1 MDAHNFPP
9 PLSGFETIK
18 RFWDKRRNII
28 IAKILP
34 GEFYVSTRNEIIS
47 TVLGSC
53 ISACIWDEVNGVGG
67 MNHFL
72 LPQRSENSSNSKD
85 SVWGDQNSYTARYG
99 NWAMEYLVNEVIKQG
114 GTRNNMKAK
123 IFGGGKIINAMT
135 TDVGNGN
142 VEFVLEYLKLENIP
156 IVANDTGGPWPRKVM
171 FEPLTGRAQVKKLR
185 SMHNDTV
192 QRRERQYANDVVQ
205 NETESNIEL
214 F

>member
-1 MDAHNFPP
+1 MTDDVNFAPS
-9 PLSGFETIK
+9 LAGFETIK
-18 RFWDKRRNII
+18 RFWDKRRNTI

-34 GEFYVSTRNEIIS
+34 GEFYVSKTPEIIS

-53 ISACIWDEVNGVGG
+53 ISACVWDEVNGVGG

-72 LPQRSENSSNSKD
+72 LPQKSVNSSD
-85 SVWGDQNSYTARYG
+85 VWGDANNYTARYG
-99 NWAMEYLVNEVIKQG
+99 NWAMEYLVNEIIKQG
-114 GTRNNMKAK
+114 GTRNNIKAK

-135 TDVGNGN
+135 TDVGIGN
-142 VEFVLEYLKLENIP
+142 VEFVLEYLKLDNIP
-156 IVANDTGGPWPRKVM
+156 IIASDTGGPWPRKVM
-171 FEPLTGRAQVKKLR
+171 FDPLTGRAQVKRLR

-192 QRRERQYANDVVQ
+192 QRREKQYVRDVAQ

>member
-1 MDAHNFPP
+1 MHDNDKFAA

-18 RFWDKRRNII
+18 RFWDRRRNVI

-34 GEFYVSTRNEIIS
+34 GEFYVSKNQNEVIS

-53 ISACIWDEVNGVGG
+53 ISACVWDEVNQVGG

-72 LPQRSENSSNSKD
+72 LPEKNQYSGDK
-85 SVWGDQNSYTARYG
+85 WGDPSSYTTRYG
-99 NWAMEYLVNEVIKQG
+99 NWAMEYLVNEVIKHG

-123 IFGGGKIINAMT
+123 IFGGGKIIHSMSSE
-135 TDVGNGN
+135 VGDGN
-142 VEFVLEYLKLENIP
+142 VEFVLRYLKLENIP
-156 IVANDTGGPWPRKVM
+156 IIANDTGGPWPRKVL

-192 QRRERQYANDVVQ
+192 QRRERQYVNDV
-205 NETESNIEL
+205 EEHEKESNIEL

>member
-1 MDAHNFPP
+1 MTMDTNQNFMP
-9 PLSGFETIK
+9 PLVGFETIK
-18 RFWDKRRNII
+18 RFWDKRRNVI

-34 GEFYVSTRNEIIS
+34 GEFYVSTSSEIIS

-72 LPQRSENSSNSKD
+72 LPQKNTSQQED
-85 SVWGDQNSYTARYG
+85 WHHANSYTARYG
-99 NWAMEYLVNEVIKQG
+99 NWAMEYLVNEIIKHG
-114 GTRNNMKAK
+114 GTRNNLKAK
-123 IFGGGKIINAMT
+123 VFGGGKIIHTMT
-135 TDVGNGN
+135 SDVGNGN
-142 VEFVLEYLKLENIP
+142 VEFVMKYLKLENIP

-171 FEPLTGRAQVKKLR
+171 FDPLTGRAQIKKLR

-192 QRRERQYANDVVQ
+192 QRRERQYVHDVV
-205 NETESNIEL
+205 EHEAESNIEL

>member
-1 MDAHNFPP
+1 MVDHNNFAP
-9 PLSGFETIK
+9 PLPGFETIK
-18 RFWDKRRNII
+18 RFFDKRRGMI

-34 GEFYVSTRNEIIS
+34 GEFYVTTSSEIIS

-53 ISACIWDEVNGVGG
+53 ISACVWDEVNGIGG

-72 LPQRSENSSNSKD
+72 LPQKNANSSD
-85 SVWGDQNSYTARYG
+85 GWGGTTGYTARYG
-99 NWAMEYLVNEVIKQG
+99 NWAMEYLVNEVIKHG
-114 GTRNNMKAK
+114 ATRNNMKAK

-156 IVANDTGGPWPRKVM
+156 IIANDTGGPWPRKVM
-171 FEPLTGRAQVKKLR
+171 FNPMTGRAQVKKLR

-192 QRRERQYANDVVQ
+192 QRRERQYVSDVVQ
-205 NETESNIEL
+205 SETESNIEL

>member
-1 MDAHNFPP
+1 MTEPIINP

-18 RFWDKRRNII
+18 RFWDRRRNTV

-34 GEFYVSTRNEIIS
+34 GEFYVTKSPELIS

-53 ISACIWDEVNGVGG
+53 ISACIWDEVNKVGG

-72 LPQRSENSSNSKD
+72 LPQRSSNSSS
-85 SVWGDQNSYTARYG
+85 SWGDPSSYTTRYG

-123 IFGGGKIINAMT
+123 VFGGGKIINAMT
-135 TDVGNGN
+135 TDVGHGN

-156 IVANDTGGPWPRKVM
+156 IIANDTGGPWPRKVM
-171 FEPLTGRAQVKKLR
+171 FDPLTGRAHVKKLR

-192 QRRERQYANDVVQ
+192 QRRERQYVSDVVQ
-205 NETESNIEL
+205 SEQESNIEL

>member
-1 MDAHNFPP
+1 MSDHPQFTV
-9 PLSGFETIK
+9 PLPGFETIK
-18 RFWDKRRNII
+18 RFWDKRRGVI

-34 GEFYVSTRNEIIS
+34 GEFYVSKSQETIS

-53 ISACIWDEVNGVGG
+53 ISACIWDEVNGIGG

-72 LPQRSENSSNSKD
+72 LPEQKSTSSKS
-85 SVWGDQNSYTARYG
+85 WGDAASYTTRYG
-99 NWAMEYLVNEVIKQG
+99 NWAMEYLVNEVIKHG
-114 GTRNNMKAK
+114 ATRNNMKAK

-156 IVANDTGGPWPRKVM
+156 IVAQDTGGPWPRKVM
-171 FEPLTGRAQVKKLR
+171 FDPLTGRAQVKKLR

-192 QRRERQYANDVVQ
+192 QRRESQYVKDVVKH
-205 NETESNIEL
+205 ETESNIEL

>member
-1 MDAHNFPP
+1 MTDNAHFTP
-9 PLSGFETIK
+9 PLPGFETIK
-18 RFWDKRRNII
+18 RFWDKRRGII

-34 GEFYVSTRNEIIS
+34 GEFYVSKSDEAIS

-53 ISACIWDEVNGVGG
+53 ISACIWDEVNQVGG

-72 LPQRSENSSNSKD
+72 LPIQKTQGKT
-85 SVWGDQNSYTARYG
+85 WGDPASYTTRYG
-99 NWAMEYLVNEVIKQG
+99 NWAMEYLVNEVIKHG
-114 GTRNNMKAK
+114 ATRNNMKAK
-123 IFGGGKIINAMT
+123 VFGGGKIINAMT

-156 IVANDTGGPWPRKVM
+156 IIAQDTGGPWPRKVM
-171 FEPLTGRAQVKKLR
+171 FDPLTGRAQVKKLR

-205 NETESNIEL
+205 HETESNIEL

>member
-1 MDAHNFPP
+1 MNENENFAP
-9 PLSGFETIK
+9 PLAGFETIK
-18 RFWDKRRNII
+18 RFWDKRRNVI

-34 GEFYVSTRNEIIS
+34 GEFYVSKSREVIS

-53 ISACIWDEVNGVGG
+53 ISACIWDEHNGVGG

-72 LPQRSENSSNSKD
+72 LPEKKHAHNDVALDAS
-85 SVWGDQNSYTARYG
+85 SYTARYG

-114 GTRNNMKAK
+114 ATRNNLKAK

-135 TDVGNGN
+135 NDVGNGN

-171 FEPLTGRAQVKKLR
+171 FDPLTGRAQIKKLR

-192 QRRERQYANDVVQ
+192 QRRERKYVHDIVKHEA
-205 NETESNIEL
+205 ESNIEL

>member
-1 MDAHNFPP
+1 MHMKDNENFAP
-9 PLSGFETIK
+9 PLAGFETIK
-18 RFWDKRRNII
+18 RFWDKRRNVI

-34 GEFYVSTRNEIIS
+34 GEFYVSTSNEIIS

-53 ISACIWDEVNGVGG
+53 ISACIWDQVNGVGG

-72 LPQRSENSSNSKD
+72 LPQRNND
-85 SVWGDQNSYTARYG
+85 HPNAMDASYTARYG
-99 NWAMEYLVNEVIKQG
+99 NWAMEYLVNELIKHG
-114 GTRNNMKAK
+114 ATRNNLKAK
-123 IFGGGKIINAMT
+123 IFGGGKIINGMT
-135 TDVGNGN
+135 NDVGNGN

-156 IVANDTGGPWPRKVM
+156 IIANDTGGPWPRKVM
-171 FEPLTGRAQVKKLR
+171 FDPLTGRAQVKKLR

-192 QRRERQYANDVVQ
+192 QRRERKYVHEVVN

>member
-1 MDAHNFPP
+1 MKDTPDYPA
-9 PLSGFETIK
+9 PLAGFETIK
-18 RFWDKRRNII
+18 RFWDKRRNTV

-34 GEFYVSTRNEIIS
+34 GEFYVSKSPEFIS

-53 ISACIWDEVNGVGG
+53 ISACIWDEINGVGG

-72 LPQRSENSSNSKD
+72 LPQRADNNTSN
-85 SVWGDQNSYTARYG
+85 WGDSASYTTRYG

-114 GTRNNMKAK
+114 ATRNNMKAK
-123 IFGGGKIINAMT
+123 IFGGGKIINSMT

-142 VEFVLEYLKLENIP
+142 VEFVIEYLKLENIP
-156 IVANDTGGPWPRKVM
+156 IIANDTGGPWPRKVM
-171 FEPLTGRAQVKKLR
+171 FDPLTGRAQVKKLR

-192 QRRERQYANDVVQ
+192 QRRERQYVSDVVQ
-205 NETESNIEL
+205 SETESNIEL

>member
-1 MDAHNFPP
+1 MTDNTHFEP
-9 PLSGFETIK
+9 PLPGFETIK
-18 RFWDKRRNII
+18 RFWDKRRGII

-34 GEFYVSTRNEIIS
+34 GEFYVSKSREAIS

-53 ISACIWDEVNGVGG
+53 ISACVWDEVNGVGG

-72 LPQRSENSSNSKD
+72 LPQRNNSSTSD
-85 SVWGDQNSYTARYG
+85 SYTARYG
-99 NWAMEYLVNEVIKQG
+99 NWAMEYLVNEVLKHG
-114 GTRNNMKAK
+114 ATRNNLKSK
-123 IFGGGKIINAMT
+123 IFGGGKIINSMT
-135 TDVGNGN
+135 NEVGNGN
-142 VEFVLEYLKLENIP
+142 VDFVLEYLRLENIP

-171 FEPLTGRAQVKKLR
+171 FDPLSGRAQVKKLR

-192 QRRERQYANDVVQ
+192 QRRERQYVSNIDK

>member
-1 MDAHNFPP
+1 MTEPIINP
-9 PLSGFETIK
+9 PLAGFETIK
-18 RFWDKRRNII
+18 RFWDKRRNIV

-34 GEFYVSTRNEIIS
+34 GEFYVTKSPECIS

-53 ISACIWDEVNGVGG
+53 ISACIWDEVNKVGG

-72 LPQRSENSSNSKD
+72 LPSRSVNSSS
-85 SVWGDQNSYTARYG
+85 SWGDPSSYTTRYG

-114 GTRNNMKAK
+114 ATRNNMKAK
-123 IFGGGKIINAMT
+123 VFGGGKIINAMT

-156 IVANDTGGPWPRKVM
+156 IIAHDTGGPWPRKVM
-171 FEPLTGRAQVKKLR
+171 FDPITGRAQVKKLR

-192 QRRERQYANDVVQ
+192 QRRERQYVSDVVQ
-205 NETESNIEL
+205 GEQESNIEL

>member
-1 MDAHNFPP
+1 MTDNKHFTP

-18 RFWDKRRNII
+18 RFWDKRRGVI

-34 GEFYVSTRNEIIS
+34 GEFYVSKNAEIIS

-72 LPQRSENSSNSKD
+72 LPVQKTISSKN
-85 SVWGDQNSYTARYG
+85 WGSDPASYTTRYG
-99 NWAMEYLVNEVIKQG
+99 NWAMEYLVNEVIKHG
-114 GTRNNMKAK
+114 ATRNNMKAK

-156 IVANDTGGPWPRKVM
+156 IIAQDTGGPWPRKVM
-171 FEPLTGRAQVKKLR
+171 FDPLTGRAQVKKLR

-192 QRRERQYANDVVQ
+192 QRRERQYINDVATH
-205 NETESNIEL
+205 ETESNIEL